1 MKKISKYLVSL
12 AILALLVLPL
22 LTLPALAQTN
32 TNDPYGI
39 NSVNNGLNGTLGGAN
54 TDLRTII
61 ARIINF
67 ALGFLGIIAVV
78 IILFG
83 GFKWMTA
90 AGNEDKVSE
99 ARKLLVAGIIGLV
112 IILAAWAVSTFVIG
126 AIGNSINGT

>member
-1 MKKISKYLVSL
+1 MKKISKYLISL

-22 LTLPALAQTN
+22 LTLPALAQ
-32 TNDPYGI
+32 NDPYGI
-39 NSVNNGLNGTLGGAN
+39 NNVNNGLNGTLGGAN